1 MLSAWLTA
9 ELTAEL
15 SAVLFT
21 EPAMKSA
28 AAFAGSIAGVASPP
42 ASGLAPNTDENTS
55 GIALAYGFVGAANK
69 PRGARVDAAPE
80 PVPSAAACAPS
91 RAFGVIAARS
101 LSASA
106 TISTLPSSIVRFDS
120 TTASGPSASRTRRN
134 ASRLVAPTNLRMFKL
149 DPR

>member
-1 MLSAWLTA
+1 LSV
-9 ELTAEL
+9 EFSDVL
-15 SAVLFT
+15 SDA
-21 EPAMKSA
+21 PAMKSA
-28 AAFAGSIAGVASPP
+28 AAFIVAFIDPFTGIASAP

-55 GIALAYGFVGAANK
+55 GIALAYGFAGAADK
-69 PRGARVDAAPE
+69 PRGAPASAAPE
-80 PVPSAAACAPS
+80 PAPSAAACAPA

-120 TTASGPSASRTRRN
+120 TTASGPSASRTRRR